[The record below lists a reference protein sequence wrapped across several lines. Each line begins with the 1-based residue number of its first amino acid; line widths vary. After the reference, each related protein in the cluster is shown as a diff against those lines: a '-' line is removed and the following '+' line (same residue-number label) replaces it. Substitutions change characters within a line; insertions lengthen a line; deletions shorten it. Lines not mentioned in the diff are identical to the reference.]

1 MWKKTVLWVSL
12 INIVLASMAHP
23 VQEGDK
29 KGDDQAPVKARQE
42 TDGAGELVEI
52 GTSVGSIVN
61 GVLTGNVGDIFK
73 GTLPFIDDGDVQTG
87 VGTIFDSLTKPLNT
101 LWASGNKQT
110 LKYFGIT
117 EATSPR
123 PVQIIQVVQNANGT
137 LTPVS
142 PSPAAIN
149 VANAAPP
156 ATPAPIAVPVPTT
169 EEPDD
174 GDESERRLK
183 SDQL

>member
-1 MWKKTVLWVSL
+1 MWRKTVLWISL
-12 INIVLASMAHP
+12 INIILASTALP
-23 VQEGDK
+23 AQEASV
-29 KGDDQAPVKARQE
+29 KGDEQKVPDKARQE

-101 LWASGNKQT
+101 LWASSNKQT

-142 PSPAAIN
+142 PSPA
-149 VANAAPP
+149 VANAVVPTAAPVAAP
-156 ATPAPIAVPVPTT
+156 AHVPTT

-183 SDQL
+183 SDQVN